1 MKHVPGSKKA
11 RVAGLGFGAAVAG
24 LLYWLLRR

>member
-1 MKHVPGSKKA
+1 MKILKTKRAKA
-11 RVAGLGFGAAVAG
+11 TGLGIGAAVAG